1 MDVLTRRIPRNL
13 LAVVASQ
20 NHEAIKY
27 LENLGEDVAGTIPG
41 EIAALQAEI
50 DALEAI
56 VAALIEGH
64 VIEDEGIPFPQRPA
78 LDFVGIGVTVTDSPT
93 KTIVTIPGGSGGG
106 SLDDI
111 IALQVL
117 M

>member
-1 MDVLTRRIPRNL
+1 
-13 LAVVASQ
+13 
-20 NHEAIKY
+20 
-27 LENLGEDVAGTIPG
+27 
-41 EIAALQAEI
+41 
-50 DALEAI
+50 
-56 VAALIEGH
+56 
-64 VIEDEGIPFPQRPA
+64 
-78 LDFVGIGVTVTDSPT
+78 VTDSPT